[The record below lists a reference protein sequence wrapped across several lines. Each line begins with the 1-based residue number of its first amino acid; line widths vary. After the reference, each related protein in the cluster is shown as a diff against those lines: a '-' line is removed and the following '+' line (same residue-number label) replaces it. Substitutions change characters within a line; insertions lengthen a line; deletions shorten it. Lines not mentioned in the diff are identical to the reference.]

1 MTPDDIK
8 AVAMAALRDN
18 PMFRDTV
25 LAVVESAPEC
35 YRDSIA
41 EMLWSAFVNA
51 YWQGAQ
57 NNAVRCLMNWRGSD
71 D

>member
-1 MTPDDIK
+1 MTPDDIRAATLASLK
-8 AVAMAALRDN
+8 ARPV
-18 PMFRDTV
+18 FRDTV

-41 EMLWSAFVNA
+41 EMLWAGFVNA

-57 NNAVRCLMNWRGSD
+57 NAGALLDGLEAKR
-71 D
+71 